1 VQSVTFKGV
10 EPGGA
15 DIHEVKFANGA
26 QEWRIWLTPD
36 GKIDSANFRAP
47 PPG

>member
-1 VQSVTFKGV
+1 MFKGV
-10 EPGGA
+10 GPGGA
-15 DIHEVKFANGA
+15 DIYEVKFASGA

-36 GKIDSANFRAP
+36 GKIDSANFRAA